1 MENMGYEQ
9 ILAEIAART
18 ANECEL
24 TPSEAIGVVMNNKH
38 TEAIIQDI
46 KKGVNIDIDELVCQ
60 YIEDGIF

>member
-9 ILAEIAART
+9 ILAEIAARI

-38 TEAIIQDI
+38 TEAIIQEI
-46 KKGVNIDIDELVCQ
+46 KKGENIDIDELICL
-60 YIEDGIF
+60 YLNDGIV

>member
-9 ILAEIAART
+9 ILAEIAARI
-18 ANECEL
+18 AKECEL

-38 TEAIIQDI
+38 TEAIIQEI
-46 KKGVNIDIDELVCQ
+46 KKGGKINVDELVCQ

>member
-9 ILAEIAART
+9 ILAEIAARI

-38 TEAIIQDI
+38 TEAIIQEI
-46 KKGVNIDIDELVCQ
+46 KKGGKINVDELICQ